1 MKVKRRSL
9 LTDDVDLIGSEYLWR
24 IVTSS
29 SEDVANRAIEL
40 LKEVSTNL
48 GPKLQANI
56 VDYHETFISECCD
69 RLRAYFDTVSVLR
82 RSDNIDK
89 NEQENQMMIQRLRNE
104 AIKMCRVMKVLQ
116 EYISEC
122 DGDFSGERK
131 ILPLHRACRGK
142 HLTLIVRFSCPGR
155 QVDDLEL
162 FTHSNDTLASLRR
175 SVLRRI
181 KASGVNV
188 KLELFVNGEALDM
201 SDDRKLLSQIP
212 LRDKMLLSAKL
223 SQVSSN
229 MASSPDSSSD
239 SSTSSP
245 QHPYDGP
252 NLEVESTLP
261 GVVSLIILFKEV
273 YPLLHAYNYKGC
285 EESTLPLSRHIFYLI
300 IRLITSMISPFA
312 YDILSDI

>member
-1 MKVKRRSL
+1 MKRRTL

-24 IVTSS
+24 VVTSS
-29 SEDVANRAIEL
+29 GDDIANRAIEL

-48 GPKLQANI
+48 GPKLQANV
-56 VDYHETFISECCD
+56 VDFHETFISECCD
-69 RLRAYFDTVSVLR
+69 RLRAHFDTVSVLR
-82 RSDNIDK
+82 RTSESSDK
-89 NEQENQMMIQRLRNE
+89 NEQENQMMAQRLRTE
-104 AIKMCRVMKVLQ
+104 AVKMCRVMKVLQ

-122 DGDFSGERK
+122 DSDFSGERK

-212 LRDKMLLSAKL
+212 LRDKM
-223 SQVSSN
+223 VS
-229 MASSPDSSSD
+229 
-239 SSTSSP
+239 
-245 QHPYDGP
+245 
-252 NLEVESTLP
+252 
-261 GVVSLIILFKEV
+261 
-273 YPLLHAYNYKGC
+273 
-285 EESTLPLSRHIFYLI
+285 FYFI
-300 IRLITSMISPFA
+300 VPFSF
-312 YDILSDI
+312 LM